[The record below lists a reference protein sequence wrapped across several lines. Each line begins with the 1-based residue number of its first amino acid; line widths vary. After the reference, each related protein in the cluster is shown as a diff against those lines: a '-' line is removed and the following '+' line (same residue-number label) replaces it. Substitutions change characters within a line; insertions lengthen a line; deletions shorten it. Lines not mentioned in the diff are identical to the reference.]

1 MTGNDESEPVDVAL
15 REIRYGRV
23 WRANAYRLVDERD
36 GVLVLWSPAGIQRLV
51 PVDSVGAEL
60 RIPLDEPWAL
70 RARTTEQHAL
80 SLVRPGARHSL
91 TLHWSPDWRFLY
103 WYVNLE
109 RWLGRGPQTIDYVDD
124 KLDLVVSPDGS
135 VRWKDEDELDQ
146 AAAKGLLDEAD
157 VRAEAERVLTA
168 RPWPTGWEGWRP
180 DPSWQA
186 PALPDNW
193 DVV

>member
-1 MTGNDESEPVDVAL
+1 M
-15 REIRYGRV
+15 
-23 WRANAYRLVDERD
+23 
-36 GVLVLWSPAGIQRLV
+36 
-51 PVDSVGAEL
+51 
-60 RIPLDEPWAL
+60 
-70 RARTTEQHAL
+70 
-80 SLVRPGARHSL
+80 
-91 TLHWSPDWRFLY
+91 
-103 WYVNLE
+103 NLE